1 MKIKN
6 LLAGM
11 VLLGTSTFAG
21 NIWAAD
27 WGPCQTSNGVAH
39 EYSFDFV
46 QTIQY
51 LQKIRLGKY

>member
-46 QTIQY
+46 QTMA
-51 LQKIRLGKY
+51 LLNKSDFG